1 MLQVLIVDD
10 DKELRTALKSALAS
24 NTNFQIDEA
33 CNGEEAIEKVKAK
46 NHDLV
51 LLDVDM
57 PVLKGKEALIK
68 IKDHNPATIVIMLTA
83 YATLDDAV
91 ETIKQGAYN
100 YLSKPIKSAEVVDI
114 IKRAF
119 EAHALIETIALSSP
133 IITLENGQQFISHS
147 REMKKIFGM
156 INRLAK
162 VDTAVLVRGESG
174 TGKELVAKAIHLN
187 GHRKNG
193 RFVAVN
199 SSAISEHLVES
210 ELFGHEKG
218 AFTGAESRKI
228 GKFQYAEGGTIFLDE
243 IGDVSPSMQV
253 KLLRVL
259 QEKRFTPVGANREIE
274 VDVRIIAATNR
285 NLEEMIEKGEFRE
298 DLYYRLN
305 VLPIFLP
312 PLRERKEELEPL
324 VRHFIKKFNN
334 EQNRNVKSIAKDAL
348 NILLRYNWPGNIREL
363 ENVIEHAF
371 VLEASDQLNVHSLPD
386 QLIGLGG
393 EENGCSENLLDFKAK
408 KLEFEKQFIIN
419 ALKTFKGKIN
429 QTAEHANIP
438 KKTLLRKIEKYGIK
452 TEDYRD

>member
-10 DKELRTALKSALAS
+10 DKDLRTTLKAALSA
-24 NTNFQIDEA
+24 NTSFVIDEA
-33 CNGEEAIEKVKAK
+33 ENGEEAVRRVKSK

-57 PVLKGKEALIK
+57 PILNGKEALVK
-68 IKDHNPATIVIMLTA
+68 IKEHNPATIVIMLTA

-91 ETIKQGAYN
+91 ETIKHGAYN
-100 YLSKPIKSAEVVDI
+100 YLSKPIKSVEVVDI
-114 IKRAF
+114 IKKAF
-119 EAHALIETIALSSP
+119 EAHALVETIAFSSP
-133 IITLENGQQFISHS
+133 IITLENGQQFIGHS
-147 REMKKIFGM
+147 REMKKVFGI

-174 TGKELVAKAIHLN
+174 TGKELVAKAIHFN
-187 GHRKNG
+187 GHRKSG

-199 SSAISEHLVES
+199 SSAFSENLVES

-218 AFTGAESRKI
+218 AFTGADSRKI

-243 IGDVSPSMQV
+243 IGDISPAMQV

-259 QEKRFTPVGANREIE
+259 QEKRFTPVGSNREIE

-285 NLEEMIEKGEFRE
+285 NLEEMIEQGAFRE

-312 PLRERKEELEPL
+312 PLRERREEIEPL
-324 VRHFIKKFNN
+324 VHHFIKKFNN
-334 EQNRNVKSIAKDAL
+334 NQNRKITGIAKDAL
-348 NILLRYNWPGNIREL
+348 NILLRYNWQGNIREL

-371 VLEASDQLNVHSLPD
+371 VLEASDQLTVHALPD
-386 QLIGLGG
+386 HLLGLES
-393 EENGCSENLLDFKAK
+393 EERGYPDNLLDFKANK
-408 KLEFEKQFIIN
+408 EEFEKQFIIN

-452 TEDYRD
+452 AEDYRN